1 MPLKNLN
8 SIHLR
13 FWFNSDTKNLLYV
26 CHMNVA
32 SLVTLQFNYLEKNI
46 ELLDSKTSLYYTAV
60 WLS

>member
-1 MPLKNLN
+1 MTLKNLN

-60 WLS
+60 